1 MTNME
6 ETNVFYYI
14 NDFFL
19 WNNEWFVIIKI
30 LQAKPV
36 KNMLIK
42 LVIRAIYLILLIDEW
57 EY

>member
-6 ETNVFYYI
+6 ETNVVYYI